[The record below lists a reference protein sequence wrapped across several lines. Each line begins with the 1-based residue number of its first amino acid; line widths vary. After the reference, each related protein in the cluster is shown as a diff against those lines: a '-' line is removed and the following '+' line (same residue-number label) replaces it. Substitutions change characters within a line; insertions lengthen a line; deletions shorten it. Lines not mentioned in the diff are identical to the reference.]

1 MECGINI
8 DDVLPSDAF
17 FGTRYY
23 DQSRNFVTRRI
34 YYSNGR
40 VEAFDGEKWWTV
52 CRLISFQIELA
63 KQAIVKSGLS
73 DAKDLT
79 ASGVYDAAVLSF
91 AWRFSNQSGMVT
103 NWVYPAL
110 DHPVFE
116 KLEEELDKLENIT
129 NSN

>member
-1 MECGINI
+1 MNI
-8 DDVLPSDAF
+8 KEILPPDAF

-23 DQSRNFVTRRI
+23 DQSRDFITRRI
-34 YYSNGR
+34 YYTNGR
-40 VEAFDGEKWWTV
+40 VEAFDGKQWWTV
-52 CRLISFQIELA
+52 CRLMSLQIELA
-63 KQAIVKSGLS
+63 KQAVVESGLR

-79 ASGVYDAAVLSF
+79 ASGVYDAAMLTF
-91 AWRFSNQSGMVT
+91 AWRLSNQSGMVT

-116 KLEEELDKLENIT
+116 KLEEELDKLENMA